1 MQKVIKWVGISGSW
15 RKINKQIES
24 DVRNS
29 IRSIIKQGHGAVTG
43 GALGVDY
50 IATDEVLKLN
60 PSLDLLKIFLPVK
73 LDIYEAHYRK
83 RADEGVITH
92 KQAEELILQLKKV
105 KELNPKSII
114 ENTTN
119 IEVNINT
126 YYERNSEVVNNSDE
140 LIAFQVNESQGTQ
153 DTIDKANKRGI
164 PVKIFTYTIT
174 Y

>member
-15 RKINKQIES
+15 RKINHQIES
-24 DVRNS
+24 DVRTS
-29 IRSIIKQGHGAVTG
+29 VRSIIKQRNGVITG

-60 PSLDLLKIFLPVK
+60 TSLDLLKIFLPVK

-83 RADEGVITH
+83 RADEGIITH
-92 KQAEELILQLKKV
+92 EQAEELIMQLKKV

-119 IEVNINT
+119 TEVNTNT
-126 YYERNSEVVNNSDE
+126 YNERNTQVVNNSNE
-140 LIAFQVNESQGTQ
+140 LIAFQVNESLGVQ
-153 DTIDKANKRGI
+153 DTINKANKKGLS
-164 PVKIFTYTIT
+164 VKIFTYTIT